1 VEEGKQPGNGHPI
14 CDRVGFISLSVC
26 TAALLGSLRFPGRGV
41 GRLGWIAAN
50 ALVMFGGV
58 LVLWLAPDWAG
69 WLTATFF
76 GLLVALPLALLSRS
90 KLAERRGQWKRA
102 ARLLK
107 WAALFHPSPWTRF
120 RLTMMVHG
128 PTEYAAALK
137 QIESSGS
144 RKQRA
149 LARLLLAHERRD
161 WKGLL
166 TLSRDGDAP
175 FAEAKP
181 REIRAL
187 GELGRL
193 DEMVQTYQK
202 AARWL
207 PLDSRRECILFVL
220 AFTGRIERVQPLLDR
235 LSSAID
241 DDSRIYWMGVA
252 RLRRDLHDEAARSM
266 LRRLTETGTPDGV
279 RRSAAQ
285 QLQQAEQDFRLSISL
300 TDESARA
307 IDAMRPIDGW
317 RWPDELQQWVKRTRK
332 ARLRAAML
340 SVLLFM
346 IWTALRSYY
355 GW

>member
-1 VEEGKQPGNGHPI
+1 MAIQSVI
-14 CDRVGFISLSVC
+14 AVGFIALSAC
-26 TAALLGSLRFPGRGV
+26 TAALVRSLRFPGR
-41 GRLGWIAAN
+41 LGWIVAN
-50 ALVMFGGV
+50 ALVMLGGV
-58 LVLWLAPDWAG
+58 LMLWLAPDWAG

-76 GLLVALPLALLSRS
+76 ILLVALPLALLRRSR
-90 KLAERRGQWKRA
+90 LAAQRGQWKRA
-102 ARLLK
+102 ARLRE
-107 WAALFHPSPWTRF
+107 WAAFFHPSPWTR
-120 RLTMMVHG
+120 LMGGHG
-128 PTEYAAALK
+128 PTEYAAALT

-161 WKGLL
+161 WNGLL
-166 TLSRDGDAP
+166 TLARDGDVP
-175 FAEAKP
+175 FTDAKP

-202 AARWL
+202 AARRL
-207 PLDSRRECILFVL
+207 PLGSRRECMLFVL
-220 AFTGRIERVQPLLDR
+220 AFTGRVERVQPLLDR
-235 LSSAID
+235 PSFAID
-241 DDSRIYWMGVA
+241 DDSKTYWMGVA
-252 RLRRDLHDEAARSM
+252 RLRRDIHDEAARNM
-266 LRRLTETGTPDGV
+266 LRRLTETSTPDGV

-285 QLQQAEQDFRLSISL
+285 QLQQADRETRLSISL
-300 TDESARA
+300 TEESARA
-307 IDAMRPIDGW
+307 IDAIRPIDGW

-346 IWTALRSYY
+346 IWTALRSYF